1 MAKKV
6 LQNILG
12 LPNYFSKL
20 LISIDG
26 PQQQFFSKGLLIC
39 CQCNNMRFIITRCTS
54 NLKAEKLTRA

>member
-20 LISIDG
+20 LIT
-26 PQQQFFSKGLLIC
+26 
-39 CQCNNMRFIITRCTS
+39 RFTS